1 MVQSYLADPTT
12 KFAELKELTREQ
24 PGKNMVRQ
32 IAKTLMTEAA
42 WEMEMGDSS
51 VPPKH
56 LSQLRRW
63 IDVGQPPVTT
73 YTPTPVEIVALT
85 LLEVAGNGIV
95 PTLPGMPVESAEWYR
110 DKGIE
115 LLDTLGVKMGN
126 IPTSVRMFWKN
137 SISNRMHFLYSAAVS
152 KTLGEASPAT
162 EVRKAPSEGSVVSAE
177 PGLDQL
183 VSRLQ
188 SIDTRQY
195 GHHTPP
201 VEHASPLSRH
211 QQDPC

>member
-24 PGKNMVRQ
+24 PGKNMLRQ

-73 YTPTPVEIVALT
+73 YTLTPVEIAALT
-85 LLEVAGNGIV
+85 L
-95 PTLPGMPVESAEWYR
+95 S
-110 DKGIE
+110 
-115 LLDTLGVKMGN
+115 
-126 IPTSVRMFWKN
+126 
-137 SISNRMHFLYSAAVS
+137 
-152 KTLGEASPAT
+152 
-162 EVRKAPSEGSVVSAE
+162 
-177 PGLDQL
+177 
-183 VSRLQ
+183 
-188 SIDTRQY
+188 
-195 GHHTPP
+195 
-201 VEHASPLSRH
+201 
-211 QQDPC
+211 